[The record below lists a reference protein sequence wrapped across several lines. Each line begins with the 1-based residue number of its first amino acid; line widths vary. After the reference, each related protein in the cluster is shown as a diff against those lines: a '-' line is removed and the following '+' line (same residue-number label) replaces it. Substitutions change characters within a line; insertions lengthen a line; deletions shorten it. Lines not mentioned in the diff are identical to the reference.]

1 MKIVEVATKE
11 LIKKVAPYN
20 PRKMSSKKMK
30 ALQKSIR
37 YFGMVEPIVFNTR
50 TDRIVGGHQR
60 VHAALAEGIE
70 KVPVVHVDLDE
81 PSEKQLNIALNNITG
96 EWDNDLLAALL
107 KDIIETSPDPTLTGF
122 DAEELAK
129 LTEGIDAAGMDAP
142 VDELPQKWEVLV
154 TCESEQRQVELLERL
169 AGEGWTCRALL

>member
-1 MKIVEVATKE
+1 MKLAEVPTKE
-11 LIKKVAPYN
+11 LIRKVAPYN
-20 PRKMSSKKMK
+20 PRKMSAKKMK
-30 ALQKSIR
+30 ALQKSLR
-37 YFGMVEPIVFNTR
+37 YFGVVEPIVFNKR

-70 KVPVVHVDLDE
+70 KLPVMEVDLDE

-107 KDIIETSPDPTLTGF
+107 RDIMETSPDPTLTGF
-122 DAEELAK
+122 DQDELAK
-129 LTEGIDAAGMDAP
+129 LTEGIDKEGMDAP